1 MAQLNNTPETEL
13 TSLAERHKSILDIL
27 QLQGSVSVSDLAER
41 LKVSEVTI
49 RKDLS
54 ALEKQNK
61 LYRTHGRA
69 IPISPYIGDRHINE
83 KEKQFVLE
91 KRAIGKVAASM
102 VNEHDSILMASGTS
116 ILYAAK
122 ELVEKKN
129 ITVISASVSAS
140 SLLSQNK
147 DIDVVQL
154 GGIVRESS
162 VSVVGSFAE
171 DMLKYFNCNLLFMGA
186 DGVDLEF
193 GVTTT
198 NMMEANLNRMMMNT
212 FTADH
217 APCRQQQVR
226 QERIQQDLRRGRNRP
241 HHHGRQNPSDLSGKS
256 SGAGH

>member
-13 TSLAERHKSILDIL
+13 PSLAERHKSILDIL

-41 LKVSEVTI
+41 LEVSEVTI

-171 DMLKYFNCNLLFMGA
+171 AMLKYFNCNLLFMGA

-193 GVTTT
+193 GGEPEQDDDEHV
-198 NMMEANLNRMMMNT
+198 
-212 FTADH
+212 TADRT
-217 APCRQQQVR
+217 PCRQQQVR
-226 QERIQQDLRRGRNRP
+226 QEGIHQDLRRGRNRP